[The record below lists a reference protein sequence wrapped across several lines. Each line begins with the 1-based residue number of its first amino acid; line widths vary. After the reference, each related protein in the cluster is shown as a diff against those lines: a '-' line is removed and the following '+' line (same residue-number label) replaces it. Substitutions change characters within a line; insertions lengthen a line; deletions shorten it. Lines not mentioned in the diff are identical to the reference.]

1 MARAA
6 LLSCGLSNRGRRG
19 NAMIEFALV
28 FTFLFP
34 MFAGVFEL
42 GYAFFQ
48 YNRLVS
54 GVRAGARYA
63 SFETYAASNATP
75 PDSFLAGVKNTVVYG
90 NPAGGTTPITTGLTP
105 ANVALSV
112 IFEDNI
118 PARMRVKI
126 TNYRLDCIFG
136 LYTLNT
142 PAATFPY
149 TGRFAPP

>member
-1 MARAA
+1 
-6 LLSCGLSNRGRRG
+6 
-19 NAMIEFALV
+19 MIEFALV

-42 GYAFFQ
+42 GFAFFQ

-63 SFETYAASNATP
+63 SLETYSAPGNTP
-75 PDSFLAGVKNTVVYG
+75 PDSFLAAVKNTVIYG
-90 NPAGGTTPITTGLTP
+90 NPAGGTTPITPGLTP

-118 PARMRVKI
+118 PARIGVKI
-126 TNYRLDCIFG
+126 TNYRLDCLLG

-149 TGRFAPP
+149 TGRFAPL

>member
-1 MARAA
+1 
-6 LLSCGLSNRGRRG
+6 
-19 NAMIEFALV
+19 MIEFALV

-63 SFETYAASNATP
+63 SLETYTAPGNTP
-75 PDSFLAGVKNTVVYG
+75 PDDLLAAVKNTVVY
-90 NPAGGTTPITTGLTP
+90 NDPAGGSAPIARGLTP

-112 IFEDNI
+112 IFEDNV
-118 PARMRVKI
+118 PARVRVRI
-126 TNYRLDCIFG
+126 INYRLDCLFG

-142 PAATFPY
+142 PAATFVY
-149 TGRFAPP
+149 AGRFAPL